1 MESYT
6 IIAQLINFSVLLFI
20 LNKFLYKPV
29 LKTMD
34 KRREDI
40 KNKIEETQNKLEES
54 DKLKEEYFNKLQE
67 VEKENIALRKQAIED
82 IKKFKDFELQK
93 VKEDISLKKDKF
105 NDYLDLEQKS
115 LIENFNE
122 NLLDLFVGYSNNIL
136 QVLANSTL
144 QGEIVNNFMQK
155 INDLTDE
162 KVESVNKLN
171 VEDIYVSSNDE
182 LTDEQK
188 DFIKDSLV
196 KKGFKFKDIQY
207 TVDKKLILGIELKA
221 KSYVLS
227 WDVRELTNNFIS
239 TIDNKINDRK

>member
-1 MESYT
+1 MELYT

-20 LNKFLYKPV
+20 LNKFLYKPI

-67 VEKENIALRKQAIED
+67 VEKENITLRKQALED
-82 IKKFKDFELQK
+82 IKKFKDSELQK

-105 NDYLDLEQKS
+105 NDYLILEQKS

-122 NLLDLFVGYSNNIL
+122 NLSDLFVEYSNNIL

-171 VEDIYVSSNDE
+171 VEDMYISSNDE
-182 LTDEQK
+182 LTDKQK

-227 WDVRELTNNFIS
+227 WNVRELTNNFIS

>member
-1 MESYT
+1 MELYT

-20 LNKFLYKPV
+20 LNKFLYKPI

-40 KNKIEETQNKLEES
+40 KNKIEKTQNKLEES

-67 VEKENIALRKQAIED
+67 VEKENITLRKQALED
-82 IKKFKDFELQK
+82 IKKFKDSELQK

-105 NDYLDLEQKS
+105 NDYLNLEQKS

-122 NLLDLFVGYSNNIL
+122 NLSDLFVEYSNNIL

-171 VEDIYVSSNDE
+171 VEDMYISSNDE
-182 LTDEQK
+182 LTDKQK

-227 WDVRELTNNFIS
+227 WNVRELTNNFIS
-239 TIDNKINDRK
+239 TIDNKINGRK

>member
-1 MESYT
+1 M
-6 IIAQLINFSVLLFI
+6 
-20 LNKFLYKPV
+20 
-29 LKTMD
+29 
-34 KRREDI
+34 
-40 KNKIEETQNKLEES
+40 NKLLNIYEGFFGNIRADLRSEFVFKFI
-54 DKLKEEYFNKLQE
+54 DNMTNKYANQLLSIIENKADE
-67 VEKENIALRKQAIED
+67 VNNTYYPGFSLIANRCISK
-82 IKKFKDFELQK
+82 IKYNN
-93 VKEDISLKKDKF
+93 KDKF
-105 NDYLDLEQKS
+105 NDYLILEQKS

-122 NLLDLFVGYSNNIL
+122 NLSDLFVEYSNNIL

-171 VEDIYVSSNDE
+171 VEDMYISSNDE
-182 LTDEQK
+182 LTDKQK

-227 WDVRELTNNFIS
+227 WNVRELTNNFIS

>member
-1 MESYT
+1 MELYT

-20 LNKFLYKPV
+20 LNKFLYKPI

-67 VEKENIALRKQAIED
+67 VEKENITLRKQALED
-82 IKKFKDFELQK
+82 IKKFKDSELQK

-105 NDYLDLEQKS
+105 NDYLNLEQKS

-122 NLLDLFVGYSNNIL
+122 NLSDLFVEYSNNIL

-171 VEDIYVSSNDE
+171 VEDMYIYSNDE
-182 LTDEQK
+182 LTDKQK

-227 WDVRELTNNFIS
+227 WNVRELTNNFIS

>member
-1 MESYT
+1 MELYT

-67 VEKENIALRKQAIED
+67 VEKENIALRKQALED
-82 IKKFKDFELQK
+82 IKKFKDSELQK

-122 NLLDLFVGYSNNIL
+122 NLSDLFVEYSNNIL

-196 KKGFKFKDIQY
+196 KKGFKFKDVQY

>member
-1 MESYT
+1 MELYT

-20 LNKFLYKPV
+20 LNKFLYKPI

-67 VEKENIALRKQAIED
+67 VEKENITLRKQALED
-82 IKKFKDFELQK
+82 IKKFKDSELQK

-105 NDYLDLEQKS
+105 NDYLNLEQKS

-122 NLLDLFVGYSNNIL
+122 NLSDLFVEYSNNIL

-171 VEDIYVSSNDE
+171 VEDMYISSNDE
-182 LTDEQK
+182 LTDKQK

>member
-1 MESYT
+1 MELYT

-20 LNKFLYKPV
+20 LNKFLYKPI

-40 KNKIEETQNKLEES
+40 KNKIEKTQNKLEES

-67 VEKENIALRKQAIED
+67 VEKENMTLRKQALED
-82 IKKFKDFELQK
+82 IKKFKDSELQK

-105 NDYLDLEQKS
+105 NDYLNLEQKS

-122 NLLDLFVGYSNNIL
+122 NLSDLFVEYSNNIL

-171 VEDIYVSSNDE
+171 VEDMYISSNDE
-182 LTDEQK
+182 LTDKQK

-227 WDVRELTNNFIS
+227 WNVRELTNNFIS

>member
-1 MESYT
+1 MELYT

-67 VEKENIALRKQAIED
+67 VEKENITLRKQALED
-82 IKKFKDFELQK
+82 IKKFKDSELQK

-122 NLLDLFVGYSNNIL
+122 NLSDLFVEYSNNIL
-136 QVLANSTL
+136 RVLANSTL

-171 VEDIYVSSNDE
+171 VEDIYISSNDE
-182 LTDEQK
+182 LTDKQK

-239 TIDNKINDRK
+239 TIDNKANFC

>member
-1 MESYT
+1 MELYT

-20 LNKFLYKPV
+20 LNKFLYKPI

-67 VEKENIALRKQAIED
+67 VEKENIALRKQALED
-82 IKKFKDFELQK
+82 IKKFKDSELQK

-105 NDYLDLEQKS
+105 NDYLNLEQKS

-122 NLLDLFVGYSNNIL
+122 NLSDLFVEYSNNIL

-171 VEDIYVSSNDE
+171 VEDMYISSNDE
-182 LTDEQK
+182 LTDKQK

-227 WDVRELTNNFIS
+227 WNVRELTNNFIS

>member
-1 MESYT
+1 MELYT

-20 LNKFLYKPV
+20 LNKFLYKPI

-67 VEKENIALRKQAIED
+67 VEKENITLRKQALED
-82 IKKFKDFELQK
+82 IKKFKDSELQK

-105 NDYLDLEQKS
+105 NDYLNLEQKS

-122 NLLDLFVGYSNNIL
+122 NLLDLFVEYSNNIL

-171 VEDIYVSSNDE
+171 VEDMYISSNDE
-182 LTDEQK
+182 LTDKQK

-227 WDVRELTNNFIS
+227 WNVRELTNNFIS

>member
-1 MESYT
+1 MELYT

-20 LNKFLYKPV
+20 LNKFLYKPI

-67 VEKENIALRKQAIED
+67 VEKENIALRKQALED
-82 IKKFKDFELQK
+82 IKKFKDSELQK

-122 NLLDLFVGYSNNIL
+122 NLLDLFVEYSNNIL

-144 QGEIVNNFMQK
+144 QDELVNNFMQK

-171 VEDIYVSSNDE
+171 VEDMYISSNDE
-182 LTDEQK
+182 LTDKQK

-227 WDVRELTNNFIS
+227 WNVRELTNNFIS

>member
-1 MESYT
+1 MELYT

-20 LNKFLYKPV
+20 LNKFLYKPI

-67 VEKENIALRKQAIED
+67 VEKENITLRKQALED
-82 IKKFKDFELQK
+82 IKKFKDSELQK

-105 NDYLDLEQKS
+105 NDYLNLEQKS

-122 NLLDLFVGYSNNIL
+122 NLSDLFVEYSNNIL

-171 VEDIYVSSNDE
+171 VEDMYISSNDE
-182 LTDEQK
+182 LTDKQK

-227 WDVRELTNNFIS
+227 WNVTELTNNFIS

>member
-1 MESYT
+1 MELYT

-20 LNKFLYKPV
+20 LNKFLYKPI

-67 VEKENIALRKQAIED
+67 VEKENITLRKQALED
-82 IKKFKDFELQK
+82 IKKFKDSELQK

-105 NDYLDLEQKS
+105 NDYLNLEQKS

-122 NLLDLFVGYSNNIL
+122 NLSDLFVEYSNNIL

-144 QGEIVNNFMQK
+144 QDELVNNFMQK

-171 VEDIYVSSNDE
+171 VEDMYISSNDE
-182 LTDEQK
+182 LTDKQK

-227 WDVRELTNNFIS
+227 WNVRELTNNFIS

>member
-1 MESYT
+1 MELYT

-20 LNKFLYKPV
+20 LNKFLYKPI

-67 VEKENIALRKQAIED
+67 VEKENITLRKQALED
-82 IKKFKDFELQK
+82 IKKFKDSELQK

-105 NDYLDLEQKS
+105 NDYLNLEQKS

-122 NLLDLFVGYSNNIL
+122 NLSDLFVEYSNNIL

-171 VEDIYVSSNDE
+171 VEDMYISSNDE
-182 LTDEQK
+182 LTDKQK

-227 WDVRELTNNFIS
+227 WNVRELTNNFIS
-239 TIDNKINDRK
+239 TIDKKINDRK

>member
-1 MESYT
+1 MELYT

-20 LNKFLYKPV
+20 LNKFLYKPI

-67 VEKENIALRKQAIED
+67 VEKENITLRKQALED
-82 IKKFKDFELQK
+82 IKKFKDSELQK

-105 NDYLDLEQKS
+105 NDYLILEQKS

-122 NLLDLFVGYSNNIL
+122 NLSDLFVEYSNSIL

-171 VEDIYVSSNDE
+171 VEDMYISSNDE
-182 LTDEQK
+182 LTDKQK

-227 WDVRELTNNFIS
+227 WNVRELTNNFIS

>member
-1 MESYT
+1 MELYT

-20 LNKFLYKPV
+20 LNKFLYKPI

-67 VEKENIALRKQAIED
+67 VEKENITLRKQALED
-82 IKKFKDFELQK
+82 IKKFKDSELQK

-105 NDYLDLEQKS
+105 NDYLNLEQKS

-122 NLLDLFVGYSNNIL
+122 NLSDLFVEYSNNIL

-171 VEDIYVSSNDE
+171 VEDMYISSNDE
-182 LTDEQK
+182 LTDKQK

-227 WDVRELTNNFIS
+227 WNVRELTNNFIS

>member
-1 MESYT
+1 MELYT

-20 LNKFLYKPV
+20 LNKFLYKPI

-67 VEKENIALRKQAIED
+67 VEKENITLRKQALED
-82 IKKFKDFELQK
+82 IKKFKDSELQK

-122 NLLDLFVGYSNNIL
+122 NLLDLFVEYSNNIL

-144 QGEIVNNFMQK
+144 QDELVNNFMQK

-171 VEDIYVSSNDE
+171 VEDMYISSNDE
-182 LTDEQK
+182 LTDKQK

>member
-67 VEKENIALRKQAIED
+67 VEKENIALRKQALED
-82 IKKFKDFELQK
+82 IKKFKDSELQK

-196 KKGFKFKDIQY
+196 KKGFKFKDVQY
-207 TVDKKLILGIELKA
+207 TVDKKLILGIKLKA

>member
-1 MESYT
+1 MELYT

-67 VEKENIALRKQAIED
+67 VEKENITLRKQALED
-82 IKKFKDFELQK
+82 IKKFKDSELQK

-122 NLLDLFVGYSNNIL
+122 NLSDLFVEYSNNIL

-171 VEDIYVSSNDE
+171 VEDIYISSNDE

>member
-1 MESYT
+1 MELYT

-20 LNKFLYKPV
+20 LNKFLYKPI

-40 KNKIEETQNKLEES
+40 KNKIEKTQNKLEES

-67 VEKENIALRKQAIED
+67 VEKENIALRKQALED
-82 IKKFKDFELQK
+82 IKKFKDSELQK

-105 NDYLDLEQKS
+105 NDYLNLEQKS

-122 NLLDLFVGYSNNIL
+122 NLSDLFVEYSNNIL

-171 VEDIYVSSNDE
+171 VEDMYISSNDE
-182 LTDEQK
+182 LTDKQK

-227 WDVRELTNNFIS
+227 WNVRELTNNFIS

>member
-1 MESYT
+1 MELYT

-20 LNKFLYKPV
+20 LNKFLYKPI

-40 KNKIEETQNKLEES
+40 KNKIEKTQNKLEES

-67 VEKENIALRKQAIED
+67 VEKENIALRKQALED
-82 IKKFKDFELQK
+82 IKKFKDSELQK

-122 NLLDLFVGYSNNIL
+122 NLLDLFVEYSNNIL

-144 QGEIVNNFMQK
+144 QDELVNNFMQK

-171 VEDIYVSSNDE
+171 VEDMYISSNDE
-182 LTDEQK
+182 LTDKQK

>member
-1 MESYT
+1 MELYT

-20 LNKFLYKPV
+20 LNKFLYKPI

-67 VEKENIALRKQAIED
+67 VEKENITLRKQALED
-82 IKKFKDFELQK
+82 IKKFKDSELQK

-105 NDYLDLEQKS
+105 NDYLNLEQKS

-122 NLLDLFVGYSNNIL
+122 NLSDLFVEYSNNIL

-171 VEDIYVSSNDE
+171 LEDMYISSNDE
-182 LTDEQK
+182 LTDKQK

-227 WDVRELTNNFIS
+227 WNVRELTNNFIS

>member
-1 MESYT
+1 MELYT

-67 VEKENIALRKQAIED
+67 VEKENITLRKQALED
-82 IKKFKDFELQK
+82 IKKFKDSELQK

-122 NLLDLFVGYSNNIL
+122 NLSDLFVEYSNNIL

-171 VEDIYVSSNDE
+171 VEDIYISSNDE
-182 LTDEQK
+182 LTDKQK

>member
-1 MESYT
+1 MELYT

-20 LNKFLYKPV
+20 LNKFLYKPI

-40 KNKIEETQNKLEES
+40 KNKIEKTQNKLEES

-67 VEKENIALRKQAIED
+67 VEKENIALRKQALED
-82 IKKFKDFELQK
+82 IKKFKDSELQK

-105 NDYLDLEQKS
+105 NDYLNLEQKS

-122 NLLDLFVGYSNNIL
+122 NLSDLFVEYSNNIL

-144 QGEIVNNFMQK
+144 QDELVNNFMQK

-171 VEDIYVSSNDE
+171 VEDMYISSNDE
-182 LTDEQK
+182 LTDKQK

-227 WDVRELTNNFIS
+227 WNVRELTNNFIS

>member
-1 MESYT
+1 MELYT

-67 VEKENIALRKQAIED
+67 VEKENITLRKQALED
-82 IKKFKDFELQK
+82 IKKFKDSELQK

-122 NLLDLFVGYSNNIL
+122 NLSDLFVEYSNNIL
-136 QVLANSTL
+136 RVLANSTL

-171 VEDIYVSSNDE
+171 VEDIYISSNDE
-182 LTDEQK
+182 LTDKQK

>member
-1 MESYT
+1 M
-6 IIAQLINFSVLLFI
+6 
-20 LNKFLYKPV
+20 
-29 LKTMD
+29 
-34 KRREDI
+34 
-40 KNKIEETQNKLEES
+40 
-54 DKLKEEYFNKLQE
+54 
-67 VEKENIALRKQAIED
+67 
-82 IKKFKDFELQK
+82 
-93 VKEDISLKKDKF
+93 
-105 NDYLDLEQKS
+105 DLEQKS

-122 NLLDLFVGYSNNIL
+122 NLLDLFVEYSNNIL

-144 QGEIVNNFMQK
+144 QDELVNNFMQK

-171 VEDIYVSSNDE
+171 VEDMYISSNDE
-182 LTDEQK
+182 LTDKQK

-207 TVDKKLILGIELKA
+207 TADKKLILGIELKA

>member
-1 MESYT
+1 MELYT

-20 LNKFLYKPV
+20 LNKFLYKPI

-67 VEKENIALRKQAIED
+67 VEKENIALRKQALED
-82 IKKFKDFELQK
+82 IKKFKDSELQK

-105 NDYLDLEQKS
+105 NDYLNLEQKS

-122 NLLDLFVGYSNNIL
+122 NLSDLFVEYSNNIL

-171 VEDIYVSSNDE
+171 VEDMYIYSNDE
-182 LTDEQK
+182 LTDKQK

-227 WDVRELTNNFIS
+227 WNVRELTNNFIS